1 MMTTRAKAFCRCPDC
16 GRRLSRESETMRHCS
31 RCRQSFSVPYLKGY
45 WLGVERTKQETE
57 RKTP

>member
-1 MMTTRAKAFCRCPDC
+1 MMTTRAKSFCRCPDC
-16 GRRLSRESETMRHCS
+16 GRRLKQISLFLRRCS

-45 WLGVERTKQETE
+45 WLGVERTKQKTE